1 MAILFAPVSKC
12 FLSEWIYFLSAISPR
27 FFLFSGADLTTLAPM
42 KATFLLLLAGAV
54 AACAADSITVEAGD
68 FDRRETIVECELPVG
83 VSGLVSKDQT
93 LPVQHDGNG
102 RARFIVRDLKRGES
116 RTYSFAKVQGAWAAE
131 AKAKTDS
138 VTLSVFGKTAFVYRT
153 EKTALPPNRPDLKL
167 IFQRGG
173 YIHPV
178 LSPSGKQI
186 TDDYPSNHK
195 HHHGLWFAWTHTEFE
210 GRKPDFWNMGDN
222 KGTVEFVALDT
233 TWGGTVH
240 SGFISRH
247 RQVDLLAPTPKTA
260 LNETWNVKLFAVGQQ
275 ARQPYFLFDLEV
287 TDVCATDSPVKLPK
301 YRYGGIG
308 VRGNWAW
315 NGAGKLNFINSEGT
329 TDRSKGDNNETV
341 GKWAHLGGMLDGG
354 LTGIAILGHPANANA
369 PQPQRIHPT
378 EPFFN
383 FAPQQAGDLEIAPG
397 KPFVSRY
404 RFVVADG
411 APDKAEL
418 DRLWND
424 YAFPPKVVV
433 K

>member
-1 MAILFAPVSKC
+1 
-12 FLSEWIYFLSAISPR
+12 
-27 FFLFSGADLTTLAPM
+27 M
-42 KATFLLLLAGAV
+42 KATLVVLFS
-54 AACAADSITVEAGD
+54 AAITSLAADSITVEAGD
-68 FDRRETIVECELPVG
+68 FDRKEVVVECELPAG
-83 VSGLVSKDQT
+83 VSGLVSEDQS
-93 LPVQHDGNG
+93 PAVQHADGK
-102 RARFIVRDLKRGES
+102 AWFIVRGLKRGEKK
-116 RTYSFAKVQGAWAAE
+116 TYQFAKANAPHRARADAEPGAI
-131 AKAKTDS
+131 
-138 VTLSVFGKTAFVYRT
+138 TLSAFDKTAFVYRT
-153 EKTALPPNRPDLKL
+153 EKTKLPENRPDLKP

-195 HHHGLWFAWTHTEFE
+195 HHHGIWFAWTHTEFE
-210 GRKPDFWNMGDN
+210 GRKPDFWNMGDG
-222 KGTVEFVALDT
+222 KGTVEFVSLEKS
-233 TWGGTVH
+233 WSGPVH
-240 SGFISRH
+240 AGFISKH
-247 RQVDLLAPTPKTA
+247 RQVDLTQKNADGTPKPKSA
-260 LNETWNVKLFAVGQQ
+260 LNETWNVKLYAIGNE
-275 ARQPYFLFDLEV
+275 RTKPYFVFDVEV
-287 TDVCATDSPVKLPK
+287 VNTCSSDAPVKLPK

-315 NGAGKLNFINSEGT
+315 NGKDKLNFLNSEGS

-341 GKWAHLGGMLDGG
+341 GKWAHMGGTLDGA
-354 LTGIAILGHPANANA
+354 LTGIAILGHPNNANA

-383 FAPQQAGDLEIAPG
+383 FAAQQAGDLEITPG

-424 YAFPPKVVV
+424 YAHPV
-433 K
+433 KATVK